1 MRERE
6 RERERGSWNRFCDLQ
21 CIDITSEDNV
31 FMIMTLTQ
39 IDPKAIKTM
48 TNYDQ
53 SSATYIFKFFSYSC
67 QKLKFMRKR
76 ERERDTDKFLC
87 HVFIYSDQ

>member
-6 RERERGSWNRFCDLQ
+6 REREIGIVFCDLQ

-39 IDPKAIKTM
+39 IDLKAIKTM
-48 TNYDQ
+48 T
-53 SSATYIFKFFSYSC
+53 AC
-67 QKLKFMRKR
+67 LHKL
-76 ERERDTDKFLC
+76 
-87 HVFIYSDQ
+87 